1 MSERDQCYEE
11 GKIRKGDGNWVEIVL
26 QFKYGGK

>member
-1 MSERDQCYEE
+1 MSKRDQFCEE
-11 GKIRKGDGNWVEIVL
+11 EKIRKGDGNWVEISL